1 MLALHVI
8 SLSHSQESKKF
19 TLGNTQEKNL
29 MCVQCVAKPSLI
41 QVILPS
47 TERFIEENSQTQL
60 QPRLLLQRPRMSN
73 FEIFRLAAI
82 VVFMLIDFSSLKV

>member
-29 MCVQCVAKPSLI
+29 MCVQCVAKHS
-41 QVILPS
+41 QVPMVFIS
-47 TERFIEENSQTQL
+47 IERFTDNK
-60 QPRLLLQRPRMSN
+60 SN
-73 FEIFRLAAI
+73 KAPFH
-82 VVFMLIDFSSLKV
+82 